1 MIQALDFCLEQLKV
15 LADDLAEYAAFLLV
29 GADEILGDLLDI
41 FDGVAGVHLLVL
53 VVVLDA
59 PLCLADRTRAR
70 TCYAA
75 AHQDGLEGVEATEG
89 VLLALHL

>member
-15 LADDLAEYAAFLLV
+15 ISDDLAEYAAFLVV

-59 PLCLADRTRAR
+59 ALRLADRARTRA
-70 TCYAA
+70 CYAA
-75 AHQDGLEGVEATEG
+75 AHHDGLEGVQATEG